1 MDKLKALVLGI
12 MGAALIFS
20 SLVYVSNE
28 EYKEELA
35 KVNRAKHKSMNWY
48 GVRPGQIKEIVNN

>member
-1 MDKLKALVLGI
+1 MDKLKTIVLGI

-20 SLVYVSNE
+20 GLVYVSNE

-35 KVNRAKHKSMNWY
+35 KVNRAKHQEMNWY
-48 GVRPGQIKEIVNN
+48 GVRPGQIKEIASH

>member
-1 MDKLKALVLGI
+1 VNKLKALVLGI

-35 KVNRAKHKSMNWY
+35 KVNRAKHKMVCWY
-48 GVRPGQIKEIVNN
+48 CAVKPLKQIVNN